1 MRFSHHFVQ
10 DAMALRVYV
19 RAVHYSVLY
28 CGHFLVQWVSCHDVT
43 HHVITATGVPNAQ
56 PDVALVVD
64 RRGVGK
70 LVRLQERGFCG
81 WETKTS
87 NKGCGWKI
95 GKFYQVAAAP
105 SNFGLSMWILHSKQM
120 SQPIANFP
128 WHFMKLGQL
137 YQSPPT
143 FTGH

>member
-1 MRFSHHFVQ
+1 MRKVELENVCS
-10 DAMALRVYV
+10 MR
-19 RAVHYSVLY
+19 RRIIE
-28 CGHFLVQWVSCHDVT
+28 GT
-43 HHVITATGVPNAQ
+43 TTEPGVPLFWLHAMLNS
-56 PDVALVVD
+56 DTL
-64 RRGVGK
+64 K
-70 LVRLQERGFCG
+70 
-81 WETKTS
+81 K
-87 NKGCGWKI
+87 KI

>member
-1 MRFSHHFVQ
+1 MMRLRQLQVLDIVEFPGPPKLNQTLWPDHCVQ
-10 DAMALRVYV
+10 GSWGAQLHEDLKV
-19 RAVHYSVLY
+19 RYS
-28 CGHFLVQWVSCHDVT
+28 
-43 HHVITATGVPNAQ
+43 
-56 PDVALVVD
+56 
-64 RRGVGK
+64 R
-70 LVRLQERGFCG
+70 
-81 WETKTS
+81 TKDYARARPIE
-87 NKGCGWKI
+87 KKI